1 MKKRSSP
8 RSAAKKRVAE
18 PDPDEMRPHY
28 DFSNAVRSKYA
39 ARYREGTNV
48 VLLEPDVMVAFPTSE
63 AVNRALREFLKSRR
77 DTA

>member
-8 RSAAKKRVAE
+8 RVPAKKRVAE
-18 PDPDEMRPHY
+18 PDPDQIRPHY

-39 ARYREGTNV
+39 ARYQEGTNV
-48 VLLEPDVMVAFPTSE
+48 VLLEPDVQAAFPTSD
-63 AVNRALREFLKSRR
+63 AVNRALREYLKSRR